1 MYHDDGKSNKTNK
14 IIWVKVPF
22 INKCWNIQNQSCTK
36 HISEWELK
44 THFIVRIKKKTHF
57 IARKKNTFHSKN
69 KKAKKLKCNILQ
81 QEYILKVEC
90 RIVEK
95 QWPKQVSVTP
105 FTKSNMWGPGV
116 TVPFTIHL
124 PGPFH
129 KATSFD
135 LNNLSKMYW
144 AFFLLLHSW
153 IL

>member
-105 FTKSNMWGPGV
+105 FTKSNVRTRSNG
-116 TVPFTIHL
+116 TIYNTFAWSIPQSHIFRFKQL
-124 PGPFH
+124 
-129 KATSFD
+129 
-135 LNNLSKMYW
+135 
-144 AFFLLLHSW
+144 
-153 IL
+153 I